1 MYERQG
7 DYTVHHAVLSVQHVV
22 LAALCDVMVAS
33 DSNGN
38 SSPLDSDKNHF
49 FKPTFII
56 LLRRVERGLT
66 HRGRVLTL

>member
-38 SSPLDSDKNHF
+38 S
-49 FKPTFII
+49 
-56 LLRRVERGLT
+56 RG
-66 HRGRVLTL
+66 GICCPPP